1 MTMNPMTTV
10 PSTPSAS
17 PGGDRLFTLGELER
31 LIAERG
37 RSVADKSYTRS
48 LLDAGV
54 PRIAKKLGEE
64 AVEAAIAAVMKDK
77 AALLS
82 ESADVIY
89 HLLVLL
95 HASNLSLDQVVAE
108 LGRRTRQSGHE
119 EKASRPP
126 TT

>member
-1 MTMNPMTTV
+1 M
-10 PSTPSAS
+10 
-17 PGGDRLFTLGELER
+17 
-31 LIAERG
+31 
-37 RSVADKSYTRS
+37 ADKSYTRS

-64 AVEAAIAAVMKDK
+64 AVETAIAAVMKDK

>member
-1 MTMNPMTTV
+1 M
-10 PSTPSAS
+10 SLTPF
-17 PGGDRLFTLGELER
+17 GGSDRLFTLSELER

-37 RSVADKSYTRS
+37 HAVADKSYTRS

-54 PRIAKKLGEE
+54 PRIAKKFGEE
-64 AVEAAIAAVMKDK
+64 AVEAVIAAVEKDK
-77 AALLS
+77 PALLS

-95 HASNLSLDQVVAE
+95 HASDLSLDQVVAE

-119 EKASRPP
+119 EKASRSPARARI
-126 TT
+126 TCRR